1 MSITAVARIQTIYD
15 MAFKRLMRRK
25 EVLAYVAGRYVDEF
39 RGMRPG
45 EVVPYL
51 EDPQKGMALNPMDRE
66 SDDESGVV
74 QYDTLVMVRSRLRR
88 GRVAAILNIEG
99 QNDPYP
105 LVRTGRRVQ
114 YTAARLVCDQKGVFF
129 KGDAYGGMVDVVTLW
144 LMLRPP
150 KRYEGLVVEDAP
162 LRASQEP
169 APGDLVDALQGL
181 KKVVVFVPG
190 EYEVHYKG
198 MAGLFSLYLRSGGLG
213 IGERRRLLRERYGV
227 DLTAEADVFLQ

>member
-1 MSITAVARIQTIYD
+1 

-105 LVRTGRRVQ
+105 LKRTGRRIQ
-114 YTAARLVCDQKGVFF
+114 YVSGRLLCDQKGVFF
-129 KGDAYGGMVDVVTLW
+129 QGDAYGGMVDVVTLW

-198 MAGLFSLYLRSGGLG
+198 MAGLFSL
-213 IGERRRLLRERYGV
+213 
-227 DLTAEADVFLQ
+227 